1 MELPAGESPAPL
13 QSAFC
18 AGMQAKSSCGMWPAH
33 AEKKP
38 NGFHDDAC
46 APAPTINSM
55 VRRATTT
62 SHCYKYTRG
71 TRCYKYTRGT
81 VVSRH
86 SAVAGRQGANV
97 SDIFPTSKYSIAS
110 RDAQTP
116 HYKPQAACGGGCT
129 SAARSRSSRELVVT
143 RELCP
148 LRPTAFAVQERFHTP
163 RRYRS
168 SATAPLFSVA
178 SVHTFCA

>member
-143 RELCP
+143 RELCD
-148 LRPTAFAVQERFHTP
+148 LRPSLFKNVFTP
-163 RRYRS
+163 QGGTGVP
-168 SATAPLFSVA
+168 ATAPLFSVA